1 MEIKKIKLNPMNSAS
16 HIKEESVVCSSFLKL
31 GSQKTE
37 RPTTMAVSSFLR
49 YTMTPTIM
57 CPSLQ

>member
-16 HIKEESVVCSSFLKL
+16 HIKEESVVSSSFLKL
-31 GSQKTE
+31 GSQNTE
-37 RPTTMAVSSFLR
+37 KPATIAVSSFLR